1 MTPPPASPHVAQP
14 ARFGWL
20 SWVGALALAVGLGG
34 IAFAW
39 TTGVAARGGDD
50 AIEITMR
57 YSAFDPTQ
65 VVVRAGEPVTFVLI
79 NGDPID
85 HEWLV
90 GDEAF
95 HERHRTGTE
104 PHHGDRPE
112 EVSVA
117 AGATVTTIVTFRSP
131 GEYRFI
137 CHLPGHEA
145 YGMVGLLR
153 VVAASS

>member
-1 MTPPPASPHVAQP
+1 MTPPPASPLT
-14 ARFGWL
+14 ARRARPGWL
-20 SWVGALALAVGLGG
+20 TWVGALALALGLGG

-39 TTGVAARGGDD
+39 TTGVAAQGGDD

-57 YSAFDPTQ
+57 YSAFSPAD
-65 VVVRAGEPVTFVLI
+65 VVVRAGEPVTFVLV

-104 PHHGDRPE
+104 RHHGERPG

-117 AGATVTTIVTFRSP
+117 AGATVSTTVTFRAP

-145 YGMVGLLR
+145 YGMVGILR
-153 VVAASS
+153 VVADS

>member
-1 MTPPPASPHVAQP
+1 MTPPRAAAAQR
-14 ARFGWL
+14 ARPGWL
-20 SWVGALALAVGLGG
+20 TWVGALALALGLGG

-50 AIEITMR
+50 AIEIRMR
-57 YSAFDPTQ
+57 YSAFSPAE
-65 VVVRAGEPVTFVLI
+65 VVVRAGEPVTFVLV

-85 HEWLV
+85 HEWLI

-104 PHHGDRPE
+104 PHHGARPG

-117 AGATVTTIVTFRSP
+117 AGATVTTTVTFRSP

-145 YGMVGLLR
+145 YGMVGVLR
-153 VVAASS
+153 VVAPAA